1 MMITNYFRI
10 ALRSLRKNKMFST
23 INIIGLSVGMMCCI
37 LLLLYIRSEFSYDK
51 YHEHVGNLYLVRSE
65 NSLPNGDKF
74 DNPRAPSLYT
84 QAFKA
89 EFPEIKQVTRIW
101 PNFLENRTLF
111 KVGEGNNEKLLY
123 ETNGY
128 HVDSTFFEMFSYQFL
143 EGNAQTAL
151 IDPRSVVLSEQVAEK
166 LFGNEPALNQ
176 TVRIGGIDGNGE
188 SFHVTGVYRDESR
201 RSHIDARYFL
211 PMTSGWVGDYLK
223 NYSQDFSGNNMFYTY
238 ILLNT
243 KANPDELNKKLPAF
257 IQKYAGKDLKKAG
270 FNKKM
275 FLLPVRDIHFFSK
288 IDRIITP
295 TTTTTYLYVLASIA
309 LFILLIACVN
319 FMNLSTAGSAK
330 RGMEVG
336 IRKILGAGKN
346 GLIGQFL
353 GESVLLTLLSL
364 VIAGLLVMLLLPFFN
379 QLSGKS
385 FLISDLF
392 DLRIILAFLAMTLI
406 TGLLA
411 GSYPAFYL
419 SVIKPAD
426 TIKGK
431 FINSLS
437 ATGLR
442 KGLVIFQF
450 VVAIGLVVAT
460 MAIWHQMRF
469 MRNQPLGFAK
479 DQQIVIPLRS
489 KQAQK
494 EYATFRSEILQNNHI
509 TGASGTSYYPGIVN
523 ASDIAVYLPGESKN
537 NIVTVKTNWVAP
549 DFMKTMEFQMV
560 AGRMF
565 SEEFPGD
572 INSRIVVNEATLRM
586 FSIPVDKAIGQKL
599 NFNTDENSIGSL
611 EIMGVVRDFHF
622 SDLRQTIEPYAFF
635 LNDSTDFNYIIAHS
649 NTAEINEVLPF
660 LERKWKS
667 LVPDEPFTYTFLDE
681 DFESNYV
688 ADNRTYHIVISFTII
703 SILISCLGLFG
714 LVTFATR
721 QRTKEIGVR
730 KVNGARVLEVVT
742 MLNKDFVKWIVIAF
756 VIATPIAWY
765 MMNKWLENFAYR
777 TTLSWWIFALAGVL
791 ALGIALLT
799 VSWQSWRAA
808 TRNPVEALRYE

>member
-1 MMITNYFRI
+1 MTNYFRI
-10 ALRSLRKNKMFST
+10 ALRSLRKSKMFST
-23 INIIGLSVGMMCCI
+23 INIIGLSVGMMCCM
-37 LLLLYIRSEFSYDK
+37 LLLLYIRSEFSFDN
-51 YHEHVGNLYLVRSE
+51 HQEHIENLYLVRSQ
-65 NSLPNGDKF
+65 NSMPNGDKF
-74 DNPRAPSLYT
+74 DNPRAPSLYA
-84 QAFKA
+84 QAFKE
-89 EFPEIKQVTRIW
+89 EFPEVIQVTRVW
-101 PNFLENRTLF
+101 GNFLENRTLF
-111 KVGEGNNEKLLY
+111 KVGEQGNNERLLY
-123 ETNGY
+123 ETSGY
-128 HVDSTFFEMFSYQFL
+128 HVDSTFFNMFTYQFV

-151 IDPRSVVLSEQVAEK
+151 NDPRSVVLSEQVAKK

-176 TVRIGGIDGNGE
+176 TVQIGGIDGNGE
-188 SFHVTGVYRDESR
+188 IFHVTGVYRDESR

-238 ILLNT
+238 IQLNP

-257 IQKYAGKDLKKAG
+257 IEKYAGKDLRQAG
-270 FNKKM
+270 YEKQM
-275 FLLPVRDIHFFSK
+275 FLLPVRDIHLFSK
-288 IDRIITP
+288 IDTIITP
-295 TTTTTYLYVLASIA
+295 TTTTTYLYVLATIA

-330 RGMEVG
+330 RGTEVG

-353 GESVLLTLLSL
+353 GESMLLTVLSL
-364 VIAGLLVMLLLPFFN
+364 VMATLLVFLILPFFN

-385 FLISDLF
+385 LF
-392 DLRIILAFLAMTLI
+392 IYELFNLKIVLAFMVMALV

-411 GSYPAFYL
+411 GSYPAFFL
-419 SVIKPAD
+419 SVVKPVD

-437 ATGLR
+437 ATGFR
-442 KGLVIFQF
+442 KGLVVFQF

-460 MAIWHQMRF
+460 ITIWQQMKF
-469 MRNQPLGFAK
+469 IRNQPLGFTK

-489 KQAQK
+489 EQAK
-494 EYATFRSEILQNNHI
+494 KKYTTFRNEILQNNHI
-509 TGASGTSYYPGIVN
+509 TGASGTSYYPGIIN
-523 ASDIAVYLPGESKN
+523 ASDISLYLPGQSKN
-537 NIVTVKTNWVAP
+537 NIVIVKTNRVAP
-549 DFMKTMEFQMV
+549 DFMKTMGFQMV

-572 INSRIVVNEATLRM
+572 VNSRIVVNEATLKM
-586 FSIPVDKAIGQKL
+586 FSIPVDKAVGQKL
-599 NFNTDENSIGSL
+599 NFNADENSTGSL
-611 EIMGVVRDFHF
+611 EIVGVVRDFHF
-622 SDLRQTIEPYAFF
+622 SDLHQTIEPYAFF
-635 LNDSTDFNYIIAHS
+635 LSSGSDFNYIITHT

-660 LERKWKS
+660 LESKWKS

-681 DFESNYV
+681 DFERNYV

-721 QRTKEIGVR
+721 QRTKEIGIR
-730 KVNGARVLEVVT
+730 KVNGARISEILT
-742 MLNKDFVKWIVIAF
+742 MLNHDFVKWVAIAF
-756 VIATPIAWY
+756 VIATPIAY
-765 MMNKWLENFAYR
+765 YAMNKWLENFAYK
-777 TTLSWWIFALAGVL
+777 TELSWWIFALAGLL

-799 VSWQSWRAA
+799 VSFQSWKAA
-808 TRNPVEALRYE
+808 TKNPVESLRYE